1 MNGMAVSSEGI
12 SREGKSPPKEHP
24 TTTTTTITTTN
35 QQTRGSTTTPTT
47 RGSSP
52 SKEVRGA
59 SPNKEVEILF
69 FIDTGLGKLKK
80 YGEVIKKG
88 IPPIHE
94 GLKCITNN
102 KIK

>member
-24 TTTTTTITTTN
+24 TTTTTITTTN

-69 FIDTGLGKLKK
+69 FIDNGFREIEEIWGGDKKVFLLSMKKDLKA
-80 YGEVIKKG
+80 
-88 IPPIHE
+88 
-94 GLKCITNN
+94 LQIT
-102 KIK
+102 K

>member
-1 MNGMAVSSEGI
+1 MAVSSEGI

-59 SPNKEVEILF
+59 SPNKEVEEILF

-94 GLKCITNN
+94 KGLKCITNN

>member
-24 TTTTTTITTTN
+24 TTTTTITTTN

-69 FIDTGLGKLKK
+69 FIDNGFREIEEIWG
-80 YGEVIKKG
+80 GDKKG

-94 GLKCITNN
+94 KGLKCITNN